1 MMVQKKVAVQ
11 SELNNEET
19 TLYTRTEG
27 KKLCLNKEKIQNQPF
42 YHFWKRTVDIVLSI
56 IGLILA
62 IPILLVVGILMKKD
76 EPGQPIFFS
85 QIRVGKNG
93 KQFKM
98 YKVRSMV
105 VDAEERLKEIEDQNE
120 IDGAMFKIKND
131 PRITRIGKFIRKTSI
146 DELPQFINVLMGDMS
161 IVGPRP
167 PLPREVE
174 KYTPYD
180 MQRLYVKP
188 GCTGLWQV
196 SGRNDLHFDEM
207 VDLDIE
213 YIAHQSLFYDLKIIM
228 KTIGVIL
235 NFKGAY

>member
-1 MMVQKKVAVQ
+1 MAQKKVTVQ
-11 SELNNEET
+11 SEINNEKT
-19 TLYTRTEG
+19 TLYKKTEG
-27 KKLCLNKEKIQNQPF
+27 AKLCLDKEKIQNRPF
-42 YHFWKRTVDIVLSI
+42 YHFWKRMVDIILSI
-56 IGLILA
+56 IGLVLT
-62 IPILLVVGILMKKD
+62 IPILLVVGLLMKKD

-196 SGRNDLHFDEM
+196 SGRNDVHFDDM
-207 VDLDIE
+207 VGLDIE
-213 YIAHQSLFYDLKIIM
+213 YIENQSLGYDWEIIF
-228 KTIGVIL
+228 KTVKVIVMP
-235 NFKGAY
+235 NSAY